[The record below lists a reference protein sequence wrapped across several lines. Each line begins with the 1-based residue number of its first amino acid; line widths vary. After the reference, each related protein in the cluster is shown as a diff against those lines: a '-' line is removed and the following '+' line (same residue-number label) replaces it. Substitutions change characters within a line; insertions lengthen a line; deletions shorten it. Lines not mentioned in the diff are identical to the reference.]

1 MHLQIQKKA
10 MLWKLDVSRE
20 ELIVAFLYIYSP
32 CCSFCALHKSLLT
45 HFHLKSLFCHLRA
58 LLSMTSLLAHTD
70 AQRTKWRFLPKN
82 LNQLVIFVIE
92 LAFTWSRIDKNR
104 AQFQKTNYFKKMKL
118 SQNGFII
125 SFCTNLIIK
134 TETKIKIYKTDKTDF
149 WHKNWLW
156 ISNFGDFC

>member
-1 MHLQIQKKA
+1 MISTHGGTKCPFSAFLQILCFLQALPMFWRMERCCVTKSHVQCYLEKLCTTY
-10 MLWKLDVSRE
+10 ML
-20 ELIVAFLYIYSP
+20 
-32 CCSFCALHKSLLT
+32 H
-45 HFHLKSLFCHLRA
+45 
-58 LLSMTSLLAHTD
+58 SMTSLLAHIV